1 MASKLRQ
8 PGIFGQLC
16 WDTYTLII
24 LGFPDRAGSS
34 RDDVLA
40 TLDSAAQRV
49 LAAYPSLAGQ
59 VVKRGMTSTNSG
71 TYEIVPYPPHEN
83 KSPVRR
89 KDCTELCPT
98 YEEILRADAPFFM
111 LDGDILC
118 PMKGMGYAYDPS
130 TELPVFI
137 VQANFVK
144 GGLLLCFA
152 SMHNALDMN
161 GQGTVLKMFAAAG
174 RGEELDPTL
183 VAVGN
188 QDADSIVPLLK
199 PGEPPRSHENMR
211 RSSTLTASP
220 SPAGRPRPSP
230 WNYWRLSADKLP
242 ALKKAATSPAD
253 WISTN
258 DAITAFF
265 VQRLTAVRVAAGRVA
280 ANEDVHLQRGVDSRS
295 VLKPPIPD
303 GYLGHLVAMADT
315 EWSTAQELCDSSLA
329 DAALKIR
336 ASLRE
341 VDDHF
346 IRSLATLIKTT
357 EDKTTIFYGAKNK
370 AGRDFL
376 VSSWA
381 QLHWLSQC
389 DFGPG
394 LGTVDFVR
402 RARLPDVPDLTYIMP
417 KDRKGDMHLATSMF
431 QEDFVGLVN
440 DKQWREFA
448 DLVG

>member
-1 MASKLRQ
+1 MAPKLRQ
-8 PGIFGQLC
+8 PGIFGQMC

-24 LGFPDRAGSS
+24 LGFADQPGST
-34 RDDVLA
+34 RDEVLA
-40 TLDSAAQRV
+40 TLDKAALRV
-49 LAAYPSLAGQ
+49 LSAYPFLAGQ
-59 VVKRGMTSTNSG
+59 VVKHGQTATNSG
-71 TYEIVPYPPHEN
+71 TYEIVPYPPHDN

-89 KDCTELCPT
+89 KDCTELCAS
-98 YEEILRADAPFFM
+98 YEEIVRADAPFSM
-111 LDGDILC
+111 LDGDVIC

-174 RGEELDPTL
+174 RGEELDPTM

-188 QDADSIVPLLK
+188 QDADTIVPLLK
-199 PGEPPRSHENMR
+199 PGEAPLSHENMR
-211 RSSTLTASP
+211 RPSTLGV
-220 SPAGRPRPSP
+220 SPAPSGRPRPAP
-230 WNYWRLSADKLP
+230 WNYWRFSSDSLS
-242 ALKKAATSPAD
+242 ALKKAAVSGSN
-253 WISTN
+253 WVSTN

-265 VQRLTAVRVAAGRVA
+265 VRRLTAVRVAAGRVA
-280 ANEDVHLQRGVDSRS
+280 PADDVALQRAVDGRS
-295 VLKPPIPD
+295 ILKPPVPD
-303 GYLGHLVAMADT
+303 GYLGHLVALSET
-315 EWSTAQELCDSSLA
+315 KWPTAQGLCESPVSE
-329 DAALKIR
+329 AAMQLR

-346 IRSLATLIKTT
+346 VRSLATLIKTT
-357 EDKTTIFYGAKNK
+357 EDKTTIFYGAKTR

-376 VSSWA
+376 ISSWA
-381 QLHWLSQC
+381 QLHWLVQC

-402 RARLPDVPDLTYIMP
+402 RARLPEVPDLSYIMP
-417 KDRKGDMHLATSMF
+417 KDKKGNMHLAASMF

-440 DKQWREFA
+440 DQEWRQYAE
-448 DLVG
+448 LVG